1 MYYVNYPGYYYVPY
15 YPNATY
21 WPDRQQYP
29 PVDANLLYKSA
40 NETKKL
46 MDDASI
52 VLNKLAE
59 SQEFDAKLMNAAQT
73 SNTAKVEQLI
83 HSTGI
88 TSDVDIHY
96 NPDGLRLEFISQVAD
111 TDCCKLRIALRWR

>member
-15 YPNATY
+15 YPHATH
-21 WPDRQQYP
+21 WPGRQQYP
-29 PVDANLLYKSA
+29 PVDANLLYQSA

-59 SQEFDAKLMNAAQT
+59 SQEFDAELMYAAQI
-73 SNTAKVEQLI
+73 SDSEKVDRLI

-88 TSDVDIHY
+88 TSEVDITY
-96 NPDGLRLEFISQVAD
+96 NPDGLRLEFISQVAN

>member
-1 MYYVNYPGYYYVPY
+1 MYYVNYPGYY
-15 YPNATY
+15 PNSTS
-21 WPDRQQYP
+21 WPDREQYP
-29 PVDANLLYKSA
+29 PVDANLLYQSA

-59 SQEFDAKLMNAAQT
+59 SHEFDAELMYAAQVAD
-73 SNTAKVEQLI
+73 TAKVERLI

-88 TSDVDIHY
+88 KSEVDIHY
-96 NPDGLRLEFISQVAD
+96 NPDGLRLILISQVAN
-111 TDCCKLRIALRWR
+111 TDCCKLQIALRWR

>member
-1 MYYVNYPGYYYVPY
+1 MYYANYPGYYYVPY
-15 YPNATY
+15 YPYAAY
-21 WPDRQQYP
+21 WQGRQQYP
-29 PVDANLLYKSA
+29 PVDANLLNQSA

-59 SQEFDAKLMNAAQT
+59 SQEFDAELMYAAQA
-73 SNTAKVEQLI
+73 SDTAKVEQLI

-88 TSDVDIHY
+88 TSEVDINY
-96 NPDGLRLEFISQVAD
+96 NPDGLRLKFKSQVAD